1 MPSPTTGA
9 SSWARHTLETT
20 YASTPIAAA
29 AQDFAF
35 ISSAMKPA
43 GEEFPAD
50 PSLGGMAPKDPLVK
64 LKRGEGD
71 MEIAMRY
78 DGFDNLLFSFFGQVY
93 DETVV
98 ETTANERYYYPYPSF
113 TEHAIEGAVTADKR
127 SLQLDLVVPVDAT
140 DWGYK
145 FTGAQIS
152 SMALAIQNEALQ
164 ATLSWLSKPPT
175 VITADPTFV
184 GFPIAPLILGGS
196 TAVVTMGDRG
206 SAGATFNMNGGEINI
221 EIPHSNDREFVG
233 SFDMQEPTL
242 NGAMAIGITLNR
254 ENQNSDLFADWSAD
268 TAKELK
274 ITWTG
279 PLMNGTTNY
288 VFEIYFPYC
297 LIGNVGPD
305 ISDNGVSLE
314 SITLT
319 PYWDTVPTDRGM
331 DGSPAT
337 DVATNMWIRTR
348 NLLVSAPLDS

>member
-1 MPSPTTGA
+1 
-9 SSWARHTLETT
+9 
-20 YASTPIAAA
+20 
-29 AQDFAF
+29 
-35 ISSAMKPA
+35 MKPA

-78 DGFDNLLFSFFGQVY
+78 DGFDNLLFSFLGQVY
-93 DETVV
+93 DESNI
-98 ETTANERYYYPYPSF
+98 ETTAYERYYYPYPSF
-113 TEHAIEGAVTADKR
+113 TEYALEGAAPVAGKR

-140 DWGYK
+140 DWGYA
-145 FTGAQIS
+145 FTGAEITT
-152 SMALAIQNEALQ
+152 MAFAIRNEAL
-164 ATLSWLSKPPT
+164 ALTASWLSKPPT
-175 VITADPTFV
+175 VITSDPTFV
-184 GFPIAPLILGGS
+184 GFPTAALILGGS
-196 TAVVTMGDRG
+196 TAVVTLADRG
-206 SAGATFNMNGGEINI
+206 SAGASFNINSGEVTI

-242 NGAMAIGITLNR
+242 NGAMTIGITLNR
-254 ENQNSDLFADWSAD
+254 ENQDSDLFADWSAD

-279 PLMNGTTNY
+279 PLMNGVTNY
-288 VFEIYFPYC
+288 VFEMYFPYC
-297 LIGNVGPD
+297 LVGNVGPD
-305 ISDNGVSLE
+305 ISDNGVNLE

-319 PYWDTVPTDRGM
+319 PYWDTVPTGRGA

-348 NLLVSAPLDS
+348 NLLASAPLDA